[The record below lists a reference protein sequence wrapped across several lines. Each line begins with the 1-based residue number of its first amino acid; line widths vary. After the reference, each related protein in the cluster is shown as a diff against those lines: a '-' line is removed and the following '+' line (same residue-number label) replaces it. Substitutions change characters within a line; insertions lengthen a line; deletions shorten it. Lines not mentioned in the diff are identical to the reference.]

1 MLHVVQVLQFIVNG
15 IFEHSRLWELFDLMV
30 VIISNYFDIKSH
42 MFITNTMNL
51 QFYITLQF
59 HC

>member
-1 MLHVVQVLQFIVNG
+1 MLQVIQVIQFIVNA
-15 IFEHSRLWELFDLMV
+15 IFEHSRLRELFDLMV

-42 MFITNTMNL
+42 MFITMNL